1 MKKIIFLLL
10 FCKASVAQIIK
21 SLPNKDS
28 LTFLYEKVINSI
40 DNKTQI
46 LGLGE
51 QYHGDGTTF
60 IVKSDLIQILGR
72 KKNAVFL
79 SESSAFDCLKG
90 QEIGIIND
98 TLNMGLAKL
107 WSSSLE
113 NLPLL
118 KFLQKK
124 EIEYAGFDCLIYG
137 IYSKYYLTDY
147 LQTVIGNKRI
157 LEESEL
163 EFLKNL
169 AKNIVRERFKYIFF
183 EKIFNESMR
192 LFSVI
197 DANENNFT
205 KEEYY
210 ILMNLK
216 NLCNAV
222 NIYSNNENNFSLMNR
237 FRDSLM
243 AENCIYLIEKLY
255 KDRFIVMS
263 AASFHLIKNHQK
275 DYPSSDKNVKTM
287 GDYLNEKYKE
297 KYAVMIFT
305 SAKGEHALYSDSL
318 AEKVPKPKKSS
329 IEKDLLNKNADYA
342 FINLHTTS
350 YSYKY
355 CMPDGYEYLKMPN
368 PLIHFDYIFYVR
380 EMQRAHSRFSKK

>member
-10 FCKASVAQIIK
+10 FCKITVSQIINTVE
-21 SLPNKDS
+21 NKDS
-28 LTFLYEKVINSI
+28 LILFYKKVINSI
-40 DNKTQI
+40 NDQTQI

-51 QYHGDGTTF
+51 QYHGDGKTF
-60 IVKSDLIQILGR
+60 TIKSDLIQALS
-72 KKNAVFL
+72 KEKNAVFL

-90 QEIGIIND
+90 QEIGLIND

-118 KFLQKK
+118 QFLQKK

-147 LQTVIGNKRI
+147 LQTVIGSKKI
-157 LEESEL
+157 LEVSEL

-169 AKNIVRERFKYIFF
+169 AKDIATERFKYIFL
-183 EKIFNESMR
+183 EKNYNESKR
-192 LFSVI
+192 LFSII
-197 DANENNFT
+197 DANINNFT

-210 ILMNLK
+210 VLLNFK
-216 NLCNAV
+216 NLCNV
-222 NIYSNNENNFSLMNR
+222 VKTYSNNENNFSIMNR
-237 FRDSLM
+237 NRDSLM
-243 AENCIYLIEKLY
+243 AENCIYLIEKVY

-275 DYPSSDKNVKTM
+275 DYPSSDKNIKTM
-287 GDYLNEKYKE
+287 GDFLNEKYKE
-297 KYAVMIFT
+297 KYTVMIFT
-305 SAKGEHALYSDSL
+305 SAKGEHALYNDSVV
-318 AEKVPKPKKSS
+318 EKVPKPKQGS
-329 IEKDLLNKNADYA
+329 IEEHLLNKNVDYA
-342 FINLHTTS
+342 FINLHSTP

-368 PLIHFDYIFYVR
+368 PLIHFDYIFYVK
-380 EMQRAHSRFSKK
+380 EMQRAHARFNTK